1 MTEYDWI
8 EGRQPVLELLRSGQ
22 PINKLLLEKGG
33 RDRPLQ
39 QIVQLAKQRGVVV
52 QEVDR
57 RYLDK
62 LSATG
67 RHQGVAAQIAGVE
80 YAELDDLLAGAP
92 DPDWAPFLV
101 VLDGLQDP
109 HNLGSLLRSAE
120 AARVGGVI
128 IPKRR
133 AVGVTPVVAKVS
145 AGALSYVPVARV
157 ANIPRAIDELK
168 AAGFWVVGADMD
180 GELCYEQDLTGPIA
194 LVIGAEGEGLSRLV
208 KEKCDFL
215 TRIPMLGQISSLNA
229 GVAGALLM
237 FEVVRQRTQKGG
249 GSPLA

>member
-1 MTEYDWI
+1 MKMAEYDWI
-8 EGRQPVLELLRSGQ
+8 EGRQPVLEFLKAGQ
-22 PINKLLLEKGG
+22 AVNKLLVVKDSRDRQMQRIVALAKEKG
-33 RDRPLQ
+33 
-39 QIVQLAKQRGVVV
+39 III

-62 LSATG
+62 ISATG
-67 RHQGVAAQIAGVE
+67 RHQGVAAQIAAVE
-80 YAELDDLLAGAP
+80 YAELEELISKP
-92 DPDWAPFLV
+92 QDPAWPPFLL

-120 AARVGGVI
+120 AAKVGGVI

-157 ANIPRAIDELK
+157 VNIPRAIDDLK
-168 AAGFWVVGADMD
+168 QAGYWIVGADMD

-194 LVIGAEGEGLSRLV
+194 LVVGGEGEGLSRLV

-215 TRIPMLGQISSLNA
+215 ARIPMLGQINSLNA

-237 FEVVRQRTQKGG
+237 FEVVRQRTQSHRGH
-249 GSPLA
+249 

>member
-1 MTEYDWI
+1 MAEYDWI
-8 EGRQPVLELLRSGQ
+8 EGRQPVLEFLKAGQ
-22 PINKLLLEKGG
+22 AVNKLLVVKDSRDRQMQRIVALAKEKG
-33 RDRPLQ
+33 
-39 QIVQLAKQRGVVV
+39 III

-62 LSATG
+62 ISATG
-67 RHQGVAAQIAGVE
+67 RHQGVAAQIAAVE
-80 YAELDDLLAGAP
+80 YAELEELISKP
-92 DPDWAPFLV
+92 QDPAWPPFLL

-120 AARVGGVI
+120 AAKVGGVI

-157 ANIPRAIDELK
+157 VNIPRAIDDLK
-168 AAGFWVVGADMD
+168 QAGYWIVGADMD

-194 LVIGAEGEGLSRLV
+194 LVVGGEGEGLSRLV

-215 TRIPMLGQISSLNA
+215 ARIPMLGQINSLNA

-237 FEVVRQRTQKGG
+237 FEVVRQRTQSHRGH
-249 GSPLA
+249 

>member
-1 MTEYDWI
+1 MKMAEYDWI
-8 EGRQPVLELLRSGQ
+8 EGRQPVLEFLKAGQ
-22 PINKLLLEKGG
+22 AVNKLLVVKDSRDRQMQRIVALAKEKG
-33 RDRPLQ
+33 
-39 QIVQLAKQRGVVV
+39 III

-62 LSATG
+62 ISATG
-67 RHQGVAAQIAGVE
+67 RHQGVAAQIAAVE
-80 YAELDDLLAGAP
+80 YAELEELISKP
-92 DPDWAPFLV
+92 QDPAWPPFLL

-120 AARVGGVI
+120 AAKVGGVI

-157 ANIPRAIDELK
+157 VNIPRAIDDLK
-168 AAGFWVVGADMD
+168 EAGYWIVGADMD

-194 LVIGAEGEGLSRLV
+194 LVVGGEGEGLSRLV

-215 TRIPMLGQISSLNA
+215 ARIPMLGQINSLNA

-237 FEVVRQRTQKGG
+237 FEVVRQRTQSHRGH
-249 GSPLA
+249 

>member
-22 PINKLLLEKGG
+22 PINKLLLVKGG

-67 RHQGVAAQIAGVE
+67 RHQGVADQIAGVE

-120 AARVGGVI
+120 AARVG
-128 IPKRR
+128 
-133 AVGVTPVVAKVS
+133 A
-145 AGALSYVPVARV
+145 
-157 ANIPRAIDELK
+157 
-168 AAGFWVVGADMD
+168 
-180 GELCYEQDLTGPIA
+180 
-194 LVIGAEGEGLSRLV
+194 
-208 KEKCDFL
+208 
-215 TRIPMLGQISSLNA
+215 
-229 GVAGALLM
+229 
-237 FEVVRQRTQKGG
+237 
-249 GSPLA
+249 

>member
-1 MTEYDWI
+1 MAEYDWI
-8 EGRQPVLELLRSGQ
+8 EGRQPVLEFLKAGQ
-22 PINKLLLEKGG
+22 AVNKLLVVKDRRDRQMQRIVALAKEKG
-33 RDRPLQ
+33 
-39 QIVQLAKQRGVVV
+39 III

-62 LSATG
+62 ISATG
-67 RHQGVAAQIAGVE
+67 RHQGVAAQIAAVE
-80 YAELDDLLAGAP
+80 YAELEELISKP
-92 DPDWAPFLV
+92 QDPAWPPFLL

-120 AARVGGVI
+120 AAKVGGVI

-157 ANIPRAIDELK
+157 VNIPRAIDDLK
-168 AAGFWVVGADMD
+168 EAGYWIVGADMD

-194 LVIGAEGEGLSRLV
+194 LVVGGEGEGLSRLV

-215 TRIPMLGQISSLNA
+215 ARIPMLGQINSLNA

-237 FEVVRQRTQKGG
+237 FEVVRQRTQSHRGH
-249 GSPLA
+249 

>member
-1 MTEYDWI
+1 MAEYDWI
-8 EGRQPVLELLRSGQ
+8 EGRQPVLEFLKAGQ
-22 PINKLLLEKGG
+22 AVNKLLVVKDSRDRQMQRIVALAKEKG
-33 RDRPLQ
+33 
-39 QIVQLAKQRGVVV
+39 III

-62 LSATG
+62 ISATG
-67 RHQGVAAQIAGVE
+67 RHQGVAAQIAAVE
-80 YAELDDLLAGAP
+80 YAELEELISKP
-92 DPDWAPFLV
+92 QDPAWPPFLL

-120 AARVGGVI
+120 AAKVGGVI

-157 ANIPRAIDELK
+157 VNIPRAIDDLK
-168 AAGFWVVGADMD
+168 EAGYWIVGADMD

-194 LVIGAEGEGLSRLV
+194 LVVGGEGEGLSRLV

-215 TRIPMLGQISSLNA
+215 ARIPMLGQINSLNA

-237 FEVVRQRTQKGG
+237 FEVVRQRTQSHRGH
-249 GSPLA
+249 

>member
-1 MTEYDWI
+1 MDEYEWI
-8 EGRQPVLELLRSGQ
+8 EGRQPVLEFLRSGQ
-22 PINKLLLEKGG
+22 PINKLLIAKGSW
-33 RDRPLQ
+33 DRQ
-39 QIVQLAKQRGVVV
+39 MQRIAALAKERGVVL

-67 RHQGVAAQIAGVE
+67 RHQGVAAQIAAVE
-80 YAELDDLLAGAP
+80 YAELADLLAQEP
-92 DPDWAPFLV
+92 DPDWPPFLL

-157 ANIPRAIDELK
+157 VNIARTIDELK
-168 AAGFWVVGADMD
+168 EAGFWVVGADMAGD
-180 GELCYEQDLTGPIA
+180 VCYGQDLTGPIA
-194 LVIGAEGEGLSRLV
+194 LVIGGEGEGLSRLV

-215 TRIPMLGQISSLNA
+215 TSIPMLGRINSLNA

-237 FEVVRQRTQKGG
+237 FEVVRQRMQNRLKG
-249 GSPLA
+249 

>member
-1 MTEYDWI
+1 MAKHELI
-8 EGRQPVLELLRSGQ
+8 EGRQPVMEFLKSGQ
-22 PINKLLLEKGG
+22 PINKLYIAKGS

-39 QIVQLAKQRGVVV
+39 EITALAKRQGIVI
-52 QEVDR
+52 QEVER
-57 RYLDK
+57 NVLD
-62 LSATG
+62 SMSTTG
-67 RHQGVAAQIAGVE
+67 NHQGVALQIAGVE
-80 YAELDDLLAGAP
+80 YAELDDLLAKP
-92 DPDWAPFLV
+92 KDPSWAPFLL

-120 AARVGGVI
+120 AAGVNGVI

-157 ANIPRAIDELK
+157 VNIARTIDQLK
-168 AAGFWVVGADMD
+168 EAGYWVVGADMS
-180 GELCYEQDLTGPIA
+180 GEVCYGQNLTGPIA
-194 LVIGAEGEGLSRLV
+194 LVIGGEGEGLSRLV

-215 TRIPMLGQISSLNA
+215 TRIPMLGQINSLNA

-237 FEVVRQRTQKGG
+237 FEVVRQRTSK
-249 GSPLA
+249 A